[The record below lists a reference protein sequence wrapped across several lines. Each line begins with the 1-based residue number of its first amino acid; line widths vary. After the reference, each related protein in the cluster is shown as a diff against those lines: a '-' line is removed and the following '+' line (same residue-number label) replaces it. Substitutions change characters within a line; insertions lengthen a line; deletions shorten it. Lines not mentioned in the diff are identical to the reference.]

1 MHDLQIAS
9 DGQITGNGWGPQMSK
24 AFWLGVAAYVLPTF
38 PLGYLWH
45 LVVFAPQY
53 GTLQIYRPDVIIPFG
68 LLSMFI
74 QGMILSWIYP
84 KVARGGA
91 DKSWL
96 RQGLL
101 FGLVAGLFAWSLST
115 IAVAAKNVMTSVPLY
130 LALETG
136 FTFVQYVIIGPL
148 IALAHRSA
156 K

>member
-1 MHDLQIAS
+1 MTCKLQV
-9 DGQITGNGWGPQMSK
+9 TGNGWGLQMSK

-53 GTLQIYRPDVIIPFG
+53 DALQIYRPDVLIPFG

-74 QGMILSWIYP
+74 QGTILSWIYP
-84 KVARGGA
+84 KVMRGGE

-96 RQGLL
+96 RQGLM

-136 FTFVQYVIIGPL
+136 FTFAQYVIVGPL
-148 IALAHRSA
+148 MALAHRSG